1 MTDWTMQSTERD
13 LNRMLG
19 DYLSKKSTCA
29 KDLAR
34 RIGCDPR
41 TAEGFRAGRHWP
53 QAKHWIGLVTAFGA
67 DLTEAVFHPEK
78 AAQRLEREIRDLEQQ
93 LAERRAAHERIAGEV
108 ATDRRRARP
117 RRPQAVAPVQNRPAE
132 DLKRRRAP

>member
-53 QAKHWIGLVTAFGA
+53 QAKHWLGLVTAFGA

-78 AAQRLEREIRDLEQQ
+78 AAERLEREIRELEQQ
-93 LAERRAAHERIAGEV
+93 LAERRAAHERIAGEAV
-108 ATDRRRARP
+108 HDRRRFRA
-117 RRPQAVAPVQNRPAE
+117 RRPQAVAPVPDRTAAS
-132 DLKRRRAP
+132 LKRHRAP